1 MWLTEEDP
9 GNGPQGPYY
18 CSVGAKNSFGRFIIE
33 EHMYKCLEAG
43 VHYFGHNAEVAPSQW
58 EFQVGTC
65 DVLTTSDDLYMARYI
80 LEKIGEKYGVWIN
93 YHPKP
98 VKGDWNG
105 SGGHTNFSTK

>member
-1 MWLTEEDP
+1 MLMDRKTNKPYMWLTEEDP

-58 EFQVGTC
+58 EF
-65 DVLTTSDDLYMARYI
+65 
-80 LEKIGEKYGVWIN
+80 
-93 YHPKP
+93 
-98 VKGDWNG
+98 
-105 SGGHTNFSTK
+105 